1 MLSHRRIRRL
11 ITSEDLGVIG
21 PQAVPFTFT
30 YTLPEPAQI
39 LSVMW
44 IYFADATV
52 LVRVPDITVN
62 EVTGTNRWAEW
73 WGRQIQAA
81 GETEVS
87 WLCIGTQQVPFFGI
101 QLQTSIPDDFW
112 LVDGF
117 TLRFFSRFGAGPGD
131 MQSITFTLAQY
142 E

>member
-1 MLSHRRIRRL
+1 MLSHRKIRRL
-11 ITSEDLGVIG
+11 ITSEDLGIIG
-21 PQAVPFTFT
+21 PQTVPFTFT
-30 YTLPEPAQI
+30 YTLPEPAQF

-73 WGRQIQAA
+73 WGRQIQLA
-81 GETEVS
+81 GSTEVS
-87 WLCIGTQQVPFFGI
+87 WLAIGTQQVPFFGV

-112 LVDGF
+112 LKENF
-117 TLRFFSRFGAGPGD
+117 TLTFFSRFGVGPGD
-131 MQSITFTLAQY
+131 LISPTFTLAQY